1 MYPELRQIG
10 GFPLASIAF
19 RVNPDTFEY
28 EPSIIQIEEWELATR
43 QNFNPPLATSFDC
56 RVEITCPRCGTSKDV
71 PVMTPLTSA
80 PVTATEED
88 SENGK
93 ETWRGTGYAQSG
105 FSTVCESCGL
115 PISRDVFSANNVA
128 RDIARASNDMILG
141 RKTFLK

>member
-10 GFPLASIAF
+10 GFPFASIAF
-19 RVNPDTFEY
+19 RVNPDTYAY

-43 QNFNPPLATSFDC
+43 QNFHPPLATSLDC
-56 RVEITCPRCGTSKDV
+56 RVEVTCPRCGTSKDV
-71 PVMTPLTSA
+71 PVMTPL
-80 PVTATEED
+80 ATVED
-88 SENGK
+88 SGE

-105 FSTVCESCGL
+105 FLVVCESCGL

-128 RDIARASNDMILG
+128 RDIARASNDMMLG